1 MDTLIAV
8 GSSASMFYGIFA
20 LFRMSWGLG
29 HGNMDLV
36 GTYSMDLYFESA
48 GMIVTL
54 ITLGKYL
61 ESRSKKKTS
70 KAIEKLVALAPKEA
84 EIERNGQV
92 MTVPVEQLVVGDI
105 VIIRPGESIAVD
117 GVIVEG
123 STSVDQSA
131 ITGESI
137 PVEKQVGDN
146 VVSAS
151 INKNGFI
158 KIRAVKVGE
167 NSTINQIIKLVEEA
181 SSSKAP
187 IARMA
192 DKIAGIF
199 VPVVMT
205 IALVTIIVWLISGAS
220 FEFALSAG
228 ITVLVISCPCS
239 LGLATPVA
247 IMVGTGKG
255 AENGILIKSGE
266 ALETAHK
273 IDTVVMDKTGTITE
287 GKPKVTDI
295 VEYIDK
301 NSLLTYA
308 ISLEKNSEHPLAEAI
323 VKYCKDNNISSESVE
338 NFEAVFGKGVKATSD
353 NSTILGGNRA
363 FMKENNIDI
372 SKIEPQINSLADEGK
387 TPLIFAKDNNVIG
400 IIAVAD
406 VEKETSRK
414 AIEEFAKMGISTVML
429 TGDNERTAKAI
440 QKRLNI
446 PKVIA
451 QVLPEDKEKEIR
463 RLQDEGHCVAMIGD
477 GINDAP
483 ALAKADVGIA
493 IGAGTDVA
501 IESADAV
508 LVRNDLL
515 DAVSAVKLSK
525 AVIKNIKENLFW
537 AFFYNCIGIPVA
549 AGVLYPIWG
558 IKLSPMFGA
567 AAMSLSSIC
576 VVTNALRLRRFKTYK
591 SSEKVEET
599 VIEVKKENEKMK
611 KVLSI
616 EGMMCGHCQAHV
628 EKALKAMDGVTS
640 VEVSLENKN
649 ATVELSKDI
658 SDAEFKAVIEDA
670 GYELKSVQ

>member
-1 MDTLIAV
+1 
-8 GSSASMFYGIFA
+8 
-20 LFRMSWGLG
+20 MS
-29 HGNMDLV
+29 
-36 GTYSMDLYFESA
+36 
-48 GMIVTL
+48 
-54 ITLGKYL
+54 
-61 ESRSKKKTS
+61 
-70 KAIEKLVALAPKEA
+70 A

-255 AENGILIKSGE
+255 AENGIIIKSGE

-295 VEYIDK
+295 IEYIDK

-414 AIEEFAKMGISTVML
+414 AIEEFTKMGISTVML

-591 SSEKVEET
+591 SFGKVEET

-670 GYELKSVQ
+670 GYELKNVQ

>member
-1 MDTLIAV
+1 MKAV
-8 GSSASMFYGIFA
+8 
-20 LFRMSWGLG
+20 L
-29 HGNMDLV
+29 
-36 GTYSMDLYFESA
+36 
-48 GMIVTL
+48 
-54 ITLGKYL
+54 
-61 ESRSKKKTS
+61 KKKTS

-205 IALVTIIVWLISGAS
+205 IALVTIIVWLISGAT

-273 IDTVVMDKTGTITE
+273 IDTVIMDKTGTITE

-295 VEYIDK
+295 IEYIDK
-301 NSLLTYA
+301 NNLLTYA

-323 VKYCKDNNISSESVE
+323 VKYCNENNISSESVE

-387 TPLIFAKDNNVIG
+387 TPLIFAKDSNVIG

-414 AIEEFAKMGISTVML
+414 AIEEFTKMGISTVML

-628 EKALKAMDGVTS
+628 EKALKDMDGVTS

-658 SDAEFKAVIEDA
+658 SDAEFKAVIDDA
-670 GYELKSVQ
+670 GYELKNVQ

>member
-1 MDTLIAV
+1 
-8 GSSASMFYGIFA
+8 
-20 LFRMSWGLG
+20 
-29 HGNMDLV
+29 
-36 GTYSMDLYFESA
+36 MDLYFESA

-295 VEYIDK
+295 IEYIDK

-414 AIEEFAKMGISTVML
+414 AIEEFTKMGISTVML

-591 SSEKVEET
+591 SFGKVEET